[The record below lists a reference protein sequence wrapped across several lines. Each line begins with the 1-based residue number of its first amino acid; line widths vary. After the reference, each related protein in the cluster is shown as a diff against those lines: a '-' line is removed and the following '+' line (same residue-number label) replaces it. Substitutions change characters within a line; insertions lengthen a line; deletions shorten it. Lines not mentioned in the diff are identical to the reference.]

1 MSRYWVIAPY
11 HADQP
16 EDWQK
21 IWDFDLQNG
30 IISIGWR
37 ELGDVSKLSKRE
49 LSAAVQDVYPDKPVN
64 IQSLYTNMI
73 WSFYHE
79 VDPGDVIIARKGIK
93 CLAAVGDVQG
103 SAYYE
108 SSKIVEAVGREIAY
122 SNHLDVQWRDSPRDL
137 DYENIVFG
145 RMTLYE
151 IDASRYQE
159 LVEGF
164 DSSKAEEQEEGIEDK
179 IEFILEKYLE
189 DFIVS
194 NFDAIFGPGL
204 SLYRDSEGET
214 VGQQYNTEEVGVIDI
229 LAEGQRANDIVVI
242 ELKKGR
248 ESDRVLGQILRY
260 MGWVTENLA
269 TEKQNVRG
277 IIICKDSDPKL
288 LYALSM
294 ARDVSVKYY
303 EVDFTLH
310 DEPPQ

>member
-1 MSRYWVIAPY
+1 VIAPY

-16 EDWQK
+16 EDWQRV
-21 IWDFDLQNG
+21 WDFDLQNG

-37 ELGDVSKLSKRE
+37 ELGDVSKLSKQE
-49 LSAAVQDVYPDKPVN
+49 LSAAIQDAYPDKPAN

-79 VDPGDVIIARKGIK
+79 VKPGDVIIARKGIK
-93 CLAAVGDVQG
+93 CLAAVGDVKEP
-103 SAYYE
+103 AYYD
-108 SSKIVEAVGREIAY
+108 SSKIVESVGQEIAY
-122 SNHLDVQWRDSPRDL
+122 SNHLDVQWRDSPRNL
-137 DYENIVFG
+137 DYENVVFG

-151 IDASRYQE
+151 IDAPRYQE
-159 LVEGF
+159 FVEGF
-164 DSSKAEEQEEGIEDK
+164 DSGQDEFEGEGVEDK

-194 NFDAIFGPGL
+194 NFNAIFGPDL
-204 SLYRDSEGET
+204 SLYRDSGDEIA
-214 VGQQYNTEEVGVIDI
+214 GQQYNTGEVGVIDI
-229 LAEGQRANDIVVI
+229 LAEDQRANDIVVI

-260 MGWVTENLA
+260 MGWVAENLA
-269 TEKQNVRG
+269 TEGQNVRG

-294 ARDVSVKYY
+294 AQDVSVKYY

-310 DEPPQ
+310 NEQMQ

>member
-1 MSRYWVIAPY
+1 MPRYWVIAPY

-21 IWDFDLQNG
+21 VWDFDLQNG

-37 ELGDVSKLSKRE
+37 ELEDVSKLSKQE
-49 LSAAVQDVYPDKPVN
+49 LSVVVQDAYPDKPVN

-73 WSFYHE
+73 WSFYHDVE
-79 VDPGDVIIARKGIK
+79 PGDVIVARKGIK

-103 SAYYE
+103 SAYYD
-108 SSKIVEAVGREIAY
+108 SSKAVEAVGQEITY
-122 SNHLDVQWRDSPRDL
+122 SNHLDVQWRDSPQNL

-151 IDASRYQE
+151 IDASQYQE
-159 LVEGF
+159 LVEGL
-164 DSSKAEEQEEGIEDK
+164 DSSKIEEREEGIEDK
-179 IEFILEKYLE
+179 AEFILEKYLE

-194 NFDAIFGPGL
+194 NFDTIFGPEL
-204 SLYRDSEGET
+204 SLYRDSKGEA
-214 VGQQYNTEEVGVIDI
+214 VGQQYNTGEVGVIDI
-229 LAEGQRANDIVVI
+229 LAEGPRTNDIVVI

-277 IIICKDSDPKL
+277 IIICKDSGPKL

-310 DEPPQ
+310 NELPQ

>member
-16 EDWQK
+16 EDWEK

-37 ELGDVSKLSKRE
+37 ELGDVSKLSKQE

-79 VDPGDVIIARKGIK
+79 VKPGDVIIARKGIK

-103 SAYYE
+103 SAYHD
-108 SSKIVEAVGREIAY
+108 SSKIVEAVGQELAY

-151 IDASRYQE
+151 IDDSKYQE
-159 LVEGF
+159 LVAGL
-164 DSSKAEEQEEGIEDK
+164 DSSEEEEEGIEDR

-194 NFDAIFGPGL
+194 NFDAIFGPDL
-204 SLYRDSEGET
+204 SLYRVSGDEIA
-214 VGQQYNTEEVGVIDI
+214 GQQYNTGEVGVIDI
-229 LAEGQRANDIVVI
+229 LAENQRANDIVVI

-260 MGWVTENLA
+260 MGWVKENLA
-269 TEKQNVRG
+269 TEKQDVRG

-294 ARDVSVKYY
+294 AQDVSVKYY
-303 EVDFTLH
+303 EVDFTLY
-310 DEPPQ
+310 DEPL